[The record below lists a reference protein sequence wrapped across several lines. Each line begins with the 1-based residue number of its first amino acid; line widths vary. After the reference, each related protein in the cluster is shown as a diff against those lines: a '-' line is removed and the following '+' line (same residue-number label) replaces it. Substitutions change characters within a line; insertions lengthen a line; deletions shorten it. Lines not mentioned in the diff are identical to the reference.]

1 MQVHTELRAKHLL
14 PGINAPV
21 PIMPNACCPMR
32 RCPDVS
38 HAKLL
43 PNAPRA
49 PMIRY
54 QSCQNAPWPQ
64 CPMPHNPAALSHPC
78 VAYSPRSLCPS
89 SIRLSFALSRA
100 AAHCGTCWLTLPQTP
115 TLSLSLSPN
124 PNPNPNSNPDLP
136 ARTSAMRSVL
146 VLNFKPHTYSER
158 RMFMCRLC
166 KLGTKMP
173 SGTCSSACSFGAAD
187 TSSACRPTCT
197 AYESS
202 RSGVAQHD

>member
-89 SIRLSFALSRA
+89 SIRLSFALSGA

-124 PNPNPNSNPDLP
+124 PKVRAPCSG
-136 ARTSAMRSVL
+136 AGAWTTSTTSTTRSGRTSIA
-146 VLNFKPHTYSER
+146 
-158 RMFMCRLC
+158 
-166 KLGTKMP
+166 
-173 SGTCSSACSFGAAD
+173 SAC
-187 TSSACRPTCT
+187 TSIHRL
-197 AYESS
+197 
-202 RSGVAQHD
+202 GLG